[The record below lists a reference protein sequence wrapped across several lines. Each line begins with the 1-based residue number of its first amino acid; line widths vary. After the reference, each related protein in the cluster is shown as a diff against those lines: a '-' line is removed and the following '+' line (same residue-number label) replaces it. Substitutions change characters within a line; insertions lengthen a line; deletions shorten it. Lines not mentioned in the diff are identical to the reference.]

1 MPPITFDTSVLKS
14 YKPVDFPAGFVFSAV
29 VIQEMRASAADDSE
43 LKRWA
48 AAWGAYERED
58 RLIVPTSADWLL
70 ASKVLYWLMQK
81 RRKRAGGKSPPLRRG
96 AEDGRVHLKGERSG
110 GGKNIL
116 TAPRAG
122 HRVRLFFPTSE
133 AVSARDPDGRARYSR
148 RPPHAGPTNPGPT
161 FEAWFRLAFPMPPES
176 LRN

>member
-1 MPPITFDTSVLKS
+1 MSPITFDTSVLKS

-29 VIQEMRASAADDSE
+29 VIQEMMASAADDSE

-81 RRKRAGGKSPPLRRG
+81 RKKRAGGKSPPLKTG
-96 AEDGRVHLKGERSG
+96 ASQRMALDAL
-110 GGKNIL
+110 I
-116 TAPRAG
+116 
-122 HRVRLFFPTSE
+122 
-133 AVSARDPDGRARYSR
+133 AVSARRHRA
-148 RPPHAGPTNPGPT
+148 TVVTVNWND
-161 FEAWFRLAFPMPPES
+161 FEAIRYYCDVKIVKASDYFR
-176 LRN
+176 R